1 MKTIKKNILP
11 VLILLP
17 ILVLFLTA
25 CSKDDKEGPEPGSDM
40 GEISFTAT
48 GDVKGTFEGMAD
60 FNLYETVVNNWSISG
75 HDINPQ
81 TFDIDIGFTKVREKA
96 ERPEPGTY
104 SIGGP
109 AKEDFTV
116 DFTYF
121 GEKKQGSGLEL
132 SSIHFQKGEGA
143 RGTLTI
149 TSSNEKTVK
158 GHFECNVYEEL
169 YDEATYT
176 YYIGKSVSLKGEF
189 TANQRKK

>member
-1 MKTIKKNILP
+1 MKTIKKSNFLFTT
-11 VLILLP
+11 LLP
-17 ILVLFLTA
+17 LLLVFLMA
-25 CSKDDKEGPEPGSDM
+25 CSKDEKEGPDPSLDL
-40 GEISFTAT
+40 GEITFTTT
-48 GDVKGTFEGMAD
+48 GDVKGTFKGMSD
-60 FNLYETVVNNWSISG
+60 FNLYETIVNKWSISG

-96 ERPEPGTY
+96 ERPKPGTY

-109 AKEDFTV
+109 AEEDFTV
-116 DFTYF
+116 NFIYF

-132 SSIHFQKGEGA
+132 SSIHSKKGEGA

-158 GHFECNVYEEL
+158 GHFECKVYEEL
-169 YDEATYT
+169 YDETKG
-176 YYIGKSVSLKGEF
+176 YYIGKSVSIEGKF